1 MGCPAPC
8 STRAQAE
15 PDGGPKMCQQ
25 AVIGLIGG
33 MSWESSAEDY
43 RIINREVRNRLGGV
57 HSARSLMWSVDFG
70 EIERLQHQGDWV
82 ELTDRMKDAAIRLQ
96 RGGADF
102 ILLCTNTMHLMADA
116 VADAIDVPL
125 LHIAD
130 PTAERIKA
138 AGFQKVGLL
147 GTAFTMEQ
155 DFYKGRLERVFGLDV
170 LVPDADDRRVVHEVI
185 YRELV
190 AGEIRPE
197 SRIAYREIIARLV
210 AAGAEAI
217 ILGCTEIMLL
227 VSPED
232 SAVPMFDT
240 TTIHAIAAVD
250 RALAPTPVAQ
260 RRATNE
266 PVSRADRTM
275 AGQITKS

>member
-1 MGCPAPC
+1 M
-8 STRAQAE
+8 R
-15 PDGGPKMCQQ
+15 QQ
-25 AVIGLIGG
+25 AVIGLVGG
-33 MSWESSAEDY
+33 MSWESSAEYY

-70 EIERLQHQGDWV
+70 EIERLQHQGDWD
-82 ELTDRMKDAAIRLQ
+82 ELTNRMKDAAVRLQ

-102 ILLCTNTMHLMADA
+102 VLLCTNTMHLMADA
-116 VADAIDVPL
+116 VADAIDIPL

-130 PTAERIKA
+130 PTAEKIKA
-138 AGFQKVGLL
+138 AGFHKVGLL

-155 DFYKGRLERVFGLDV
+155 DFYKGRLESVFGLEV

-185 YRELV
+185 YKELV

-197 SRIAYREIIARLV
+197 SRIAYRGVIARLV

-227 VSPED
+227 VSAQD
-232 SAVPMFDT
+232 SAVPLFDT

-250 RALAPTPVAQ
+250 RALAPLAVAAM
-260 RRATNE
+260 RA
-266 PVSRADRTM
+266 S
-275 AGQITKS
+275 Q

>member
-1 MGCPAPC
+1 M
-8 STRAQAE
+8 SE
-15 PDGGPKMCQQ
+15 Q

-33 MSWESSAEDY
+33 MSWESSAEYY

-70 EIERLQHQGDWV
+70 EIERLQHLGDWD
-82 ELTDRMKDAAIRLQ
+82 ELTKRMQDAALRLE

-102 ILLCTNTMHLMADA
+102 VVLCTNTMHLMADEIA
-116 VADAIDVPL
+116 ASIDIPL

-130 PTAERIKA
+130 PTAEKIRA
-138 AGFQKVGLL
+138 AGFRKVGLL
-147 GTAFTMEQ
+147 ATAFTMEK
-155 DFYKGRLERVFGLDV
+155 DFYKGRLEKAFGLDV
-170 LVPDADDRRVVHEVI
+170 LVPDANDRRVVHDII

-197 SRIAYREIIARLV
+197 SRMAYREVIARLV
-210 AAGAEAI
+210 ARGAQAI

-227 VSPED
+227 VSAED
-232 SAVPMFDT
+232 SSVPLFDT

-250 RALAPTPVAQ
+250 RALAAM
-260 RRATNE
+260 A
-266 PVSRADRTM
+266 ADRM
-275 AGQITKS
+275 SAG